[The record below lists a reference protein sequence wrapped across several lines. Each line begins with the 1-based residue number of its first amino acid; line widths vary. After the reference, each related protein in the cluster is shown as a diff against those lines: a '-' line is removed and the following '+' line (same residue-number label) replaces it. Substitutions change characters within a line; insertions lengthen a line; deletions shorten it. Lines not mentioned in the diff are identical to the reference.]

1 MMKRYHVNPLYPF
14 LSFVLP
20 SVLVGF
26 LLRNT
31 IVSGASFEPGA
42 LVMLSLFMFPWLLL
56 LAYLLVF
63 SVTVTID
70 GIEWRQLFFGRRY
83 LSFHEISTII
93 AEEEGDR
100 GRSKFYMYIT
110 PKPSTGKP
118 RIVIPLSLMTG
129 NSRRDL
135 TRRLRARERHSE
147 DPLQLNLT

>member
-1 MMKRYHVNPLYPF
+1 MIQRYRANPLYPL

-26 LLRNT
+26 LLRNN
-31 IVSGASFEPGA
+31 IVSGAPFEPA
-42 LVMLSLFMFPWLLL
+42 ELVMLSLFMLPWLLL

-63 SVTVTID
+63 SVTVTPD

-93 AEEEGDR
+93 KEEEGDR

-110 PKPSTGKP
+110 PNPSTGKP
-118 RIVIPLSLMTG
+118 RMVIPISLMT
-129 NSRRDL
+129 
-135 TRRLRARERHSE
+135 
-147 DPLQLNLT
+147 